1 MSIAESLPKIKPPSR
16 VKRRLIESAVEI
28 ADDDPESLLFQ
39 HTVFCQV
46 GLPYRDPGNHV
57 REWDRK
63 QGVCPSS
70 GRGGKSPPFRY
81 RRVGQAWSAMG
92 SKAAADSAHL
102 NAEALRHGSP
112 EIDVDDSLTG
122 FVKRIRGFDHGREIR
137 MFKDQLGRLSA
148 ALVRLA
154 MMHDGRGFQIN
165 TQIVTAF
172 DLWFPKD
179 ERQRVLWPS
188 TVRLSHEYFESLRKH
203 AVPLDERALAALAHS
218 ALALDVYSWLAQRLH
233 RVHPFQPQFISWT
246 AIKTQFGFGYGRMDN
261 FKRHFRLSL
270 QTVLS
275 QYRAARVELD
285 DHGMTLRYSP
295 PPIHGRHTRP
305 NQGRLTGRYGPEKP
319 EVIHA
324 LLVAPITRFWSRR
337 HALWSRNPDS
347 RVPIASR

>member
-1 MSIAESLPKIKPPSR
+1 MPHDDNGQDDLFVPIAESLPKIKPPSR

-63 QGVCPSS
+63 QGLVHLQVEA
-70 GRGGKSPPFRY
+70 GKALHFDTGEWVKLGLPWGPKPRLIL
-81 RRVGQAWSAMG
+81 
-92 SKAAADSAHL
+92 AHL

-112 EIDVDDSLTG
+112 EIDVGDSLTG
-122 FVKRIRGFDHGREIR
+122 FVKRIRGFDGGREIR

-218 ALALDVYSWLAQRLH
+218 AMALDVYSWLAQRLH
-233 RVHPFQPQFISWT
+233 RVHPFQPQFIPWT
-246 AIKTQFGFGYGRMDN
+246 AVKAQFGFGYGRMDN
-261 FKRHFRLSL
+261 FKRRFRLSL
-270 QTVLS
+270 QAVLS

-285 DHGMTLRYSP
+285 DHGMTLRYSRP
-295 PPIHGRHTRP
+295 PVKGRIAVTAPPKKPDKHAR
-305 NQGRLTGRYGPEKP
+305 RLLPEPPKSP
-319 EVIHA
+319 G
-324 LLVAPITRFWSRR
+324 
-337 HALWSRNPDS
+337 
-347 RVPIASR
+347 